1 MFICKIKYQIFT
13 PGANDEIFKHQ
24 CNEILEFEE
33 KTKTLNEAQ
42 RCFWDIFHKNKGPW
56 HVYKFAEGYITDTK
70 TGNTWKCDSY
80 GRKEKGA
87 QNMRKID
94 MSDVKE
100 AGNFIRPTAGA
111 YICKITDVED
121 IKDKEYLK
129 VYYDFAEGDFKG
141 YYEDLRASHPDWSW
155 AGAYVKS
162 YKQSALSLFKRFCSA
177 VSKSNGN
184 FVFDAGEQNAE
195 EKTLVGKRIGL
206 ILQEEEYESN
216 TGDIRTRLKVA
227 REFPVDK
234 LAEQTVP
241 DIIRL
246 PRNGSCDSS
255 NSVFVPAG
263 TDEELPFA

>member
-1 MFICKIKYQIFT
+1 
-13 PGANDEIFKHQ
+13 
-24 CNEILEFEE
+24 
-33 KTKTLNEAQ
+33 
-42 RCFWDIFHKNKGPW
+42 
-56 HVYKFAEGYITDTK
+56 
-70 TGNTWKCDSY
+70 
-80 GRKEKGA
+80 
-87 QNMRKID
+87 MRKID
-94 MSDVKE
+94 MTDVKE

-121 IKDKEYLK
+121 IKDKQYLK
-129 VYYDFAEGDFKG
+129 VFYDFAEGDFKG

-184 FVFDAGEQNAE
+184 YVFDAGEVNAE

>member
-1 MFICKIKYQIFT
+1 MKKI
-13 PGANDEIFKHQ
+13 N
-24 CNEILEFEE
+24 L
-33 KTKTLNEAQ
+33 
-42 RCFWDIFHKNKGPW
+42 
-56 HVYKFAEGYITDTK
+56 
-70 TGNTWKCDSY
+70 
-80 GRKEKGA
+80 
-87 QNMRKID
+87 
-94 MSDVKE
+94 SDVQE
-100 AGNFIRPTAGA
+100 AGEFRRPTAGA
-111 YICKITDVED
+111 YICRITAVED
-121 IKDKEYLK
+121 IKEKEYLK
-129 VYYDFAEGDFKG
+129 VFYDIDEGELKG
-141 YYEDLRASHPDWSW
+141 YYTEARTAHPDWLW
-155 AGAYVKS
+155 MGAYVKS
-162 YKQSALSLFKRFCSA
+162 YKPTALSLFKRFCSA

-184 FVFDAGEQNAE
+184 YVFDAGEVNAE

>member
-1 MFICKIKYQIFT
+1 MK
-13 PGANDEIFKHQ
+13 
-24 CNEILEFEE
+24 
-33 KTKTLNEAQ
+33 
-42 RCFWDIFHKNKGPW
+42 
-56 HVYKFAEGYITDTK
+56 
-70 TGNTWKCDSY
+70 
-80 GRKEKGA
+80 
-87 QNMRKID
+87 KID

-121 IKDKEYLK
+121 IKDKQYLK
-129 VYYDFAEGDFKG
+129 V
-141 YYEDLRASHPDWSW
+141 SHPDWSW

-184 FVFDAGEQNAE
+184 YVFDAGEQNAE